1 MSFVPLRRK
10 LTVGGE
16 GRLRGEVRSRA
27 WKSMKGSKAWNRKD
41 MPFLRKTW
49 RRSWGSMCTP
59 EEECPRAGYSVR
71 TDRQLGL
78 FTKERKKLNRSVP
91 KSL

>member
-10 LTVGGE
+10 LTVGRE
-16 GRLRGEVRSRA
+16 GRLRGEVGSRA
-27 WKSMKGSKAWNRKD
+27 WKSMKGPKAWNRKN

-49 RRSWGSMCTP
+49 RRSWGSVCTP

-71 TDRQLGL
+71 TDPTVGPLYY
-78 FTKERKKLNRSVP
+78 RKKKAEQRCS
-91 KSL
+91 